1 MVAECEWFLGLIRG
15 SRGLG
20 ELNML
25 VLSRK
30 EDQTIWIGPDIRIT
44 VLKSTGST
52 VRLGIEA
59 PEEFKILREELVP
72 NGWGEVAVPA
82 IAGFTSS

>member
-1 MVAECEWFLGLIRG
+1 
-15 SRGLG
+15 
-20 ELNML
+20 ML

-44 VLKSTGST
+44 ILKSTGST

-59 PEEFKILREELVP
+59 PGEFKILRAELVP
-72 NGWGEVAVPA
+72 RDWTDEVPS
-82 IAGFTSS
+82 IAAFASS